1 MRYFI
6 PFVAILLLACGQG
19 STPTT
24 PEAEEVDTVFTNKQD
39 LISKERTSIS
49 SKPVASYREKLPDE
63 LNDWYFSVQVYETK
77 YRFHYLMKIGYE
89 EMRVTDTLKLPNL
102 GIEPK
107 LVLAKGPQPYSCRIS
122 FYDHKNQLREYK
134 EVVFKNGKLKINVL
148 QRYAVYNP

>member
-1 MRYFI
+1 MRCFI
-6 PFVAILLLACGQG
+6 VFAALLLLSCGQR
-19 STPTT
+19 TT
-24 PEAEEVDTVFTNKQD
+24 PAVPNEDQVDTVYTNKQD

-49 SKPVASYREKLPDE
+49 AEPVATYREKLADE
-63 LNDWYFSVQVYETK
+63 LNDWYFSVQVFETK

-102 GIEPK
+102 GMEPK